1 MTGCVRS
8 CTSQLFAGSIVTLNR
23 VDAAMILGS
32 GGLSRSS
39 ITQDDTSWVNGGLGV
54 SLGVNVPGG
63 WRRDHE
69 APVQCL
75 EPCVKI
81 ETFFIQLRRRKR
93 LRVSS
98 VLDCGSGS
106 IEPFALARKHAMLQ
120 EPIQHDITRCTSKH
134 EICDGITVTVR

>member
-75 EPCVKI
+75 EPCVKRNI
-81 ETFFIQLRRRKR
+81 LQTTSPEKAIASI
-93 LRVSS
+93 VSS
-98 VLDCGSGS
+98 GL
-106 IEPFALARKHAMLQ
+106 R
-120 EPIQHDITRCTSKH
+120 
-134 EICDGITVTVR
+134 